1 VATAQVEAH
10 TAPQFADASRIAPPR
25 RPRIALLPLLAA
37 LLLLLFVLG
46 AVFASFITAYDPI
59 EGTLLDRLKPPLSNG
74 YFLGT
79 DVQGRDIL
87 TRVIYG
93 ARVSLSVALI
103 TVLISA
109 SLGSLIGLYSGFHG
123 SWIDALIMRVVDSV
137 LGFPLIMLALLFSI
151 SLGPGFATV
160 VLSIS
165 LVAWA
170 SYARVVRGEALTLR
184 LREFITSA
192 RVVGCSNHR
201 IVFRYLLPNIAP
213 TIFVLATMQIG
224 GVILVEAGLSFIGA
238 GIPAPTPD
246 WGGMVSGGRDYIG
259 TAWWISLWPGL
270 AIVLVVLAVNTLG
283 DWLREVLDPRL
294 RQI

>member
-1 VATAQVEAH
+1 MRPVAETIQSV
-10 TAPQFADASRIAPPR
+10 PKR
-25 RPRIALLPLLAA
+25 RVRIALWPGLAA
-37 LLLLLFVLG
+37 TMLLIFVLG
-46 AVFASFITAYDPI
+46 ALSANVVAPHDPI
-59 EGTLLDRLKPPLSNG
+59 EGTLLDRLKPPLTAG
-74 YFLGT
+74 YLLGT

-87 TRVIYG
+87 SRVIYG
-93 ARVSLSVALI
+93 TRVSLSVALI

-123 SWIDALIMRVVDSV
+123 SWVDGLTMRVVDSV
-137 LGFPLIMLALLFSI
+137 LGFPLIMLALLFAI

-165 LVAWA
+165 LVSWA

-184 LREFITSA
+184 QREFITSA

-201 IVFRYLLPNIAP
+201 IVFRYLLPNVAP

-246 WGGMVSGGRDYIG
+246 WGGMVSGGRDYIS

-270 AIVLVVLAVNTLG
+270 AIVVVVLAVNTVG

>member
-1 VATAQVEAH
+1 MAAAHVEVH
-10 TAPQFADASRIAPPR
+10 TAPRVAGAIGVTPTR
-25 RPRIALLPLLAA
+25 RPRIAVLPLVAA
-37 LLLLLFVLG
+37 LLLLMFVIAALC
-46 AVFASFITAYDPI
+46 ASFITPYDPI
-59 EGTLLDRLKPPLSNG
+59 EGTLLDRLKPPLSSG

-79 DVQGRDIL
+79 DVQGRDIF
-87 TRVIYG
+87 TRVVYG

-103 TVLISA
+103 TVLVSA
-109 SLGSLIGLYSGFHG
+109 SLGSVIGLYSGFHG
-123 SWIDALIMRVVDSV
+123 SWIDALSMRVVDSV

-184 LREFITSA
+184 QREFITSA

-201 IVFRYLLPNIAP
+201 IVLRYLLPNVAP

>member
-1 VATAQVEAH
+1 MATVQAQINVVVRASEAI
-10 TAPQFADASRIAPPR
+10 QGSSMW
-25 RPRIALLPLLAA
+25 RPKIGLLPALAVA
-37 LLLLLFVLG
+37 LLLVFVIC
-46 AVFASFITAYDPI
+46 AICANYITPHDPI
-59 EGTLLDRLKPPLSNG
+59 EGSLLDRLKPPLTSG
-74 YFLGT
+74 YLLGT

-87 TRVIYG
+87 TRVVYG

-103 TVLISA
+103 TVLIST
-109 SLGSLIGLYSGFHG
+109 SLGSLIGLYAGFHG
-123 SWIDALIMRVVDSV
+123 SWVDGLVMRVVDSV
-137 LGFPLIMLALLFSI
+137 LGFPLIMLALLFAI

-165 LVAWA
+165 LVSWA

-184 LREFITSA
+184 QREFITSA
-192 RVVGCSNHR
+192 RVVGCTNHR
-201 IVFRYLLPNIAP
+201 IVFRYLLPNVAP

-246 WGGMVSGGRDYIG
+246 WGAMVSGGRDYIG

-270 AIVLVVLAVNTLG
+270 AIVLVVLAVNTIG
-283 DWLREVLDPRL
+283 DWLREVLDPRV

>member
-1 VATAQVEAH
+1 MAAAQVEISA
-10 TAPQFADASRIAPPR
+10 ASGVAEATPVAR
-25 RPRIALLPLLAA
+25 RRRRKIALLPVLAT
-37 LLLLLFVLG
+37 LLLLAFVLG
-46 AVFASFITAYDPI
+46 ALCANFITPHDAI
-59 EGTLLDRLKPPLSNG
+59 EGTLLDRLKPPLTSG

-93 ARVSLSVALI
+93 ARVSLSVAVI

-123 SWIDALIMRVVDSV
+123 SWIDGLIMRAVDSV

-184 LREFITSA
+184 QREFITSA

-201 IVFRYLLPNIAP
+201 IVFRYLLPNVAP

-246 WGGMVSGGRDYIG
+246 WGGMVSGGRDYIS

>member
-1 VATAQVEAH
+1 M
-10 TAPQFADASRIAPPR
+10 
-25 RPRIALLPLLAA
+25 LLI
-37 LLLLLFVLG
+37 FVLG
-46 AVFASFITAYDPI
+46 ALSANVVAPHDPI
-59 EGTLLDRLKPPLSNG
+59 EGTLLDRLKPPLTAG
-74 YFLGT
+74 YLLGT

-87 TRVIYG
+87 SRVIYG

-123 SWIDALIMRVVDSV
+123 SWVDGLTMRVVDSV
-137 LGFPLIMLALLFSI
+137 LGFPLIMLALLFAI

-165 LVAWA
+165 LVSWA

-184 LREFITSA
+184 QREFITSA

-201 IVFRYLLPNIAP
+201 IVFRYLLPNVAP

-270 AIVLVVLAVNTLG
+270 AIVVVVLAVNTVG